1 MRRDPCHRECLHWTG
16 GRTAS
21 SCYPTVRGYLLL
33 PGMRFSYGVSIPK
46 VRREAEE
53 CASTFDFQGDALI
66 ATLCSWHR
74 NSGGWSAIRGSNPSV
89 FAGLVPASR
98 HTGCDLQAKRA
109 VNEY

>member
-74 NSGGWSAIRGSNPSV
+74 NSGGWSAIRGVIPPFSQDQYPQVGIQVVISKQSEPS
-89 FAGLVPASR
+89 
-98 HTGCDLQAKRA
+98 T
-109 VNEY
+109 N